1 MDRQMIDYLPP
12 IMQGLAEFMEI
23 SKAEQAAKDKLWTDI
38 DRMFAE
44 GYVIDESEIGA
55 ARWEKTL
62 GITPKDTDDMV
73 IRNFRIRGK
82 LQSDLPYT
90 YRTLQKQLVGLCGE
104 NGYTLAMD
112 GDACSI
118 SIKVA
123 LSRKEMKDDVA
134 ALTDEV
140 VPAHIL
146 LNVELMYNT
155 HGMIAR
161 SGLTHAQLA
170 AYTHAQLKET
180 PFE

>member
-1 MDRQMIDYLPP
+1 MLEYLPP
-12 IMQGLAEFMEI
+12 IMRTFEEFVEI
-23 SKAEQAAKDKLWTDI
+23 SKAEQAVKEKLWSDI

-62 GITPKDTDDMV
+62 GITPKDTDDIV

-90 YRTLQKQLVGLCGE
+90 FRTLQKQLAGLCGE
-104 NGYTLAMD
+104 NGYTLTMNED
-112 GDACSI
+112 TCSI

-123 LSRKEMKDDVA
+123 LSRKEMKDEVTS
-134 ALTDEV
+134 LTDEV

-146 LNVELMYNT
+146 MVVELMYNT

-161 SGLTHAQLA
+161 SGLTYAELA